1 MELNMPNEGNSF
13 GTKPK
18 YPEMELSRRRASGYK
33 SGPQNKAA
41 KSGGNASGSQGSH
54 PVKIRTTLP
63 KTGVRTP
70 KFPP

>member
-1 MELNMPNEGNSF
+1 MPNEGNSF

-18 YPEMELSRRRASGYK
+18 YPEAELSRRRASGYA
-33 SGPQNKAA
+33 SGPANKQVR
-41 KSGGNASGSQGSH
+41 SGGNASGSQGSH
-54 PVKIRTTLP
+54 PVKKHTSLP